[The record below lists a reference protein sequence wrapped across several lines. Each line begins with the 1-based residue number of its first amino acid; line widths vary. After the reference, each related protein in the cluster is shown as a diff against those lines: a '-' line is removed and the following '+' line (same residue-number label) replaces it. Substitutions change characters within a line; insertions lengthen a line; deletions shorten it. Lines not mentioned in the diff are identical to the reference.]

1 MATQTYTKINTLYQ
15 RYKNLGKVELPDK
28 KWIKMQNKIILG
40 EFSDNY
46 MAYIK
51 DLLFDCYSKIDG
63 TNSKIYYFPS
73 TGECFCGGKTDNAD
87 IVGTGQKA
95 MLDQIIER
103 IKPTLAELFPPE
115 SARFV
120 PKMNDKRQ
128 VQYYLPDIVEI
139 NNPMPGFSTAKGD
152 AVTNVSCGGTYM
164 VDLVEVP
171 VYIYGEFFGKRI
183 QKCGGSY
190 DKDNNR
196 FAVFDICKQG
206 WYIPLDMLNDYCNKL
221 GLDMAP
227 YIGQMTIDE
236 AEKMVMNGFKTLV
249 PNVSNPD
256 LIEEGIVARPVV
268 PIKDPSGNRI
278 IVKIKYCDYNE
289 LRAAI
294 NDIGGDVEFAKFDKW
309 YKENKEMIENI
320 K

>member
-40 EFSDNY
+40 EFSDKY

-103 IKPTLAELFPPE
+103 IKPILAELFPPE

-128 VQYYLPDIVEI
+128 IMGGKYVEGLGYGDITGTI
-139 NNPMPGFSTAKGD
+139 DD
-152 AVTNVSCGGTYM
+152 AGKYIIETE
-164 VDLVEVP
+164 EVP

-206 WYIPLDMLNDYCNKL
+206 WYIPLDMLNDYCEKL

>member
-15 RYKNLGKVELPDK
+15 RYKNLGKVELPNK

-40 EFSDNY
+40 EFSDKY

-73 TGECFCGGKTDNAD
+73 TGECFCGGKTDNAE

-128 VQYYLPDIVEI
+128 IMGGKYVEGLGYGDITGTI
-139 NNPMPGFSTAKGD
+139 DD
-152 AVTNVSCGGTYM
+152 AGKYIIETE
-164 VDLVEVP
+164 EVP

-289 LRAAI
+289 LRTAI

>member
-1 MATQTYTKINTLYQ
+1 MATQTYTKINTLFC
-15 RYKNLGKVELPDK
+15 RYKNLGKVELPNK

-40 EFSDNY
+40 EFSDKY

-51 DLLFDCYSKIDG
+51 GLLFDCYSKIDG
-63 TNSKIYYFPS
+63 INSKIYYFPS

-128 VQYYLPDIVEI
+128 IMGGKYVEGLGYGDITGTI
-139 NNPMPGFSTAKGD
+139 DD
-152 AVTNVSCGGTYM
+152 AGKYIIETE
-164 VDLVEVP
+164 EVP

-206 WYIPLDMLNDYCNKL
+206 WYIPLDMLNDYCAKL

>member
-1 MATQTYTKINTLYQ
+1 MQKTTTYQKINTLYK
-15 RYKNLGKVELPDK
+15 RYKNLGKVELPNK
-28 KWIKMQNKIILG
+28 QWIKFQNKIILG
-40 EFSDNY
+40 DFSDDY
-46 MAYIK
+46 MDYIK

-128 VQYYLPDIVEI
+128 IMGGKYVEGLGYGDITGTI
-139 NNPMPGFSTAKGD
+139 DD
-152 AVTNVSCGGTYM
+152 AGKYIIETE
-164 VDLVEVP
+164 EVP

-206 WYIPLDMLNDYCNKL
+206 WYIPLDMLNDYCAKL

-289 LRAAI
+289 LHAAI